1 MIPIRS
7 TLAAFAFAAI
17 LSPSFAEETKEEAPK
32 PAPEP
37 AKEEPA
43 KPKPKHDPAKV
54 FKKKDADSDGFL
66 SKEEFTKGAKDA
78 AKAET
83 AFGKRDKNSDGKLS
97 MEEFA
102 PKPKGK
108 RPPKKQ
114 K

>member
-1 MIPIRS
+1 MTPIRS
-7 TLAAFAFAAI
+7 TIAAFAFAAI
-17 LSPSFAEETKEEAPK
+17 LSPSFAEETKEAAPK
-32 PAPEP
+32 TEP
-37 AKEEPA
+37 AKEAPA
-43 KPKPKHDPAKV
+43 KAKPKHDPAKV

-83 AFGKRDKNSDGKLS
+83 AFGRRDKNSDGKIS
-97 MEEFA
+97 MEEFV

-108 RPPKKQ
+108 GKKQ

>member
-1 MIPIRS
+1 MTPIQS
-7 TLAAFAFAAI
+7 TLAALAFTALVAPAI
-17 LSPSFAEETKEEAPK
+17 AEESKKDAP
-32 PAPEP
+32 AGEP
-37 AKEEPA
+37 AKEAPA
-43 KPKPKHDPAKV
+43 KPKPKHDPAKI

-108 RPPKKQ
+108 GKKQ

>member
-1 MIPIRS
+1 MTTIRS
-7 TLAAFAFAAI
+7 TIAAFAFAAI
-17 LSPSFAEETKEEAPK
+17 LSPSFAEEPKEA
-32 PAPEP
+32 
-37 AKEEPA
+37 PA
-43 KPKPKHDPAKV
+43 KPKHAQDPAKA

-83 AFGKRDKNSDGKLS
+83 AFGKKDKDGDGKLS

-102 PKPKGK
+102 AKPKGK
-108 RPPKKQ
+108 PKKQ

>member
-1 MIPIRS
+1 MTTIRS
-7 TLAAFAFAAI
+7 TIAAFAFAAI
-17 LSPSFAEETKEEAPK
+17 LSPSFAEETKPEAPK
-32 PAPEP
+32 TEP
-37 AKEEPA
+37 AKDAPA
-43 KPKPKHDPAKV
+43 KQKPKPDPAKA

-83 AFGKRDKNSDGKLS
+83 AFGKRDKDGDGKIS

-108 RPPKKQ
+108 GKGKKQ

>member
-1 MIPIRS
+1 MTTIPS
-7 TLAAFAFAAI
+7 TLAAIALAALMVPAI
-17 LSPSFAEETKEEAPK
+17 AEEPKKDAP
-32 PAPEP
+32 AGEP
-37 AKEEPA
+37 AKEA
-43 KPKPKHDPAKV
+43 AGKHKPKHDPAKV

-83 AFGKRDKNSDGKLS
+83 AFGKRDKDGDGKLS

-108 RPPKKQ
+108 GKKQ